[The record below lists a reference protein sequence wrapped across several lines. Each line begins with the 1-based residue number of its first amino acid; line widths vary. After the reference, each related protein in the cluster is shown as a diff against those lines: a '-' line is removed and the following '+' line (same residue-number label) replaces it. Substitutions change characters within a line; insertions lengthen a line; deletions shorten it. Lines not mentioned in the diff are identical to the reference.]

1 MNRFLRSH
9 ITSALV
15 ALLLALPG
23 CEVGFAAE
31 ALAPPAI
38 RCQLVR
44 TAHAVP
50 TATSA
55 VTQAAKAAHAS
66 RPAAIVHPLL
76 ECRMVPAAESTQPA
90 TATSARP
97 ATTAVSVRAARDT
110 RERDRMALARNEAE
124 AAKRRP

>member
-1 MNRFLRSH
+1 MNRFLRLH

-23 CEVGFAAE
+23 CEVAFAAE

-55 VTQAAKAAHAS
+55 VTQAAKAAHAG

-76 ECRMVPAAESTQPA
+76 ECRMLPAAESTRSA
-90 TATSARP
+90 TGTP
-97 ATTAVSVRAARDT
+97 ATTAASVRAARDT
-110 RERDRMALARNEAE
+110 QERHRMALARNEAA